1 MGGLAEAPAHQL
13 TQTAG
18 QLVPGLLRGLLCGP
32 GATRCPLIS
41 LVCDCGPTAS
51 LEDGLRAHQC
61 TCLALEESMLSF
73 LRSVKCMHC
82 KLLPI
87 RSAALA
93 TKELCCGPA
102 G

>member
-18 QLVPGLLRGLLCGP
+18 QLVPGLPGGLLCGP
-32 GATRCPLIS
+32 GATRCPLLP
-41 LVCDCGPTAS
+41 LVCNSGPTAL
-51 LEDGLRAHQC
+51 LEDGLRAHQD
-61 TCLALEESMLSF
+61 TYLALKESMLSL
-73 LRSVKCMHC
+73 LRSSKFMQC